1 MKAMKGKVVCITGAS
16 RGLGR
21 CMAEAFSEEGA
32 SLVLGARNL
41 PELDALASHLGDA
54 LAVQTDVR
62 VVEDVFR
69 LVEVAEAEFGKLDVM
84 INNAGLAIYGPFEEV
99 TEGDFDLM
107 MATNVKGAFFGS
119 QAAFRL
125 MKKQQHG
132 LIINISSIAG
142 KWHMPNE
149 SAYNASKWALNGFS
163 GTLRMEAQRHNVKVT
178 TVCPGGIDT
187 PFWDGMS
194 YYPFPTDRIDPKRDF
209 LKPEEIALTVV
220 HIAKSSERYA
230 VPELMI
236 LPMIPQL

>member
-1 MKAMKGKVVCITGAS
+1 MKPMKGKVVCVTGAS

-21 CMAEAFSEEGA
+21 CIAEAFSAEGA
-32 SLVLGARNL
+32 SLVLGARNM
-41 PELDALASHLGDA
+41 PELDALASQLGDA

-62 VVEDVFR
+62 VVEDVYR
-69 LVEVAEAEFGKLDVM
+69 LVDVAEAEFGRLDVM
-84 INNAGLAIYGPFEEV
+84 VNNAGLAIYGPFEDV

-119 QAAFRL
+119 QAAYKL
-125 MKKQQHG
+125 MKKQRSG

-187 PFWDGMS
+187 PFWEGMD
-194 YYPFPTDRIDPKRDF
+194 YYPFPTDRVDPKKDF
-209 LKPEEIALTVV
+209 LKPQEIAATVV
-220 HIAKSSERYA
+220 HIAKASERYA
-230 VPELMI
+230 VPEVMI